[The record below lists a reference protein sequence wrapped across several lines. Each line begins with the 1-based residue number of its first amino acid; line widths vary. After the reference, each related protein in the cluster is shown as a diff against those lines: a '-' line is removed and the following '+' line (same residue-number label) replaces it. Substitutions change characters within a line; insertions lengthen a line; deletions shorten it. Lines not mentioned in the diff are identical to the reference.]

1 MRKRRAVEGGREERR
16 SALEGGEKRGGGN
29 KRQWL
34 INLFVYNEQR
44 KSSRGLEKPDDNKKR
59 KIIIYIV
66 SCPSFCLSFCKVRKE
81 KKSQK
86 RKYRYILKQVKHKQ
100 QMKIGRIKD

>member
-1 MRKRRAVEGGREERR
+1 MRRFREERR
-16 SALEGGEKRGGGN
+16 SALEGGEKRRRGGN
-29 KRQWL
+29 ERQCL
-34 INLFVYNEQR
+34 IKPVGLQR
-44 KSSRGLEKPDDNKKR
+44 SKKR

-86 RKYRYILKQVKHKQ
+86 RKYRYILKTSATQAE
-100 QMKIGRIKD
+100 DET